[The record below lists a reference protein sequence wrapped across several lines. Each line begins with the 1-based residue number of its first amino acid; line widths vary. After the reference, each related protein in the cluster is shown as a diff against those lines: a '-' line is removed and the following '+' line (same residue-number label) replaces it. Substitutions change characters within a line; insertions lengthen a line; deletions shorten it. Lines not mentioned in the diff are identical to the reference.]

1 MVYSNLTGTT
11 AKEFAV
17 GHGKDTERKVVT
29 TAAGAQITN
38 KDGTLVPVEVGAP
51 QKTTDAMQKGTADN
65 TYASKA
71 QGEKADTALQKLAIG
86 TVQKGDDA
94 QVTASTSGTTST
106 LNFVL
111 PKGDPGTSGVDG
123 ERGTKWFYGTDI
135 ATDVTE
141 DAFVGD
147 TFVFIE
153 DAVTRA
159 SVSSRRGD
167 LLVCT
172 VAGAPG
178 IAEWEYR
185 MNIIGPSGSIWYF
198 GTGITGTSTT
208 GTIFDDSRV
217 SDAYVNDKYLNTD
230 TSNVYS
236 CVTPGDPWT
245 AEWIYIGS
253 IKGEKGDTG
262 EKGATGNAGAA
273 AGFGTPTA
281 SATALGEGASPTIT
295 VSSSGANTSKIFDF
309 KFGIPKG
316 ATGTAAGFG
325 TPTASA
331 TQLAEGASPTV
342 SVTSSGGNTAKVFN
356 FTFGIPKGDTGAQ
369 GATGNA
375 GAAAGF
381 GTPTASASALTA
393 GSTPTVTITPSGP
406 NTAKIFDFK
415 FGIPSG
421 AKGDTG
427 AAAGFG
433 TPTATA
439 TTLDAGSDATVSVTS
454 SGSNTAKVFN
464 FTFGIPKGAQG
475 LKGDTGSAGA
485 KGDTGAQG
493 PTGAAAGFGTPTA
506 SVDTLGA
513 GENATVSV
521 SSSGANT
528 AKIFNFKFGIPRG
541 ATGAQGAT
549 GNAGAAAGFGTPT
562 ASATQLAE
570 GASPTVSV
578 TSSGSNTAKVFN
590 FEFGI
595 PKGATGSQGATG
607 NTGATG
613 TRGSMWYSGTA
624 ITGTAAAGTI
634 FSNSG
639 ITNALV
645 NDKYLNTLTGNVY
658 NCATPGAASVAK
670 WIYIGSIKGA
680 KGDTGSAGAKGDT
693 GAAAGFGTP
702 TATATT
708 LDAGSDATVSV
719 TSSGSNTAKVFN
731 FTFGIPKGAQGLKGD
746 TGSAGAKGDTGA
758 QGPTGAAAG
767 FGTPTA
773 SATPL
778 AAGSAPTVRIT
789 PSGPNTA
796 KIFNFTF
803 GIPRG
808 ATGEKGATGNAGA
821 TGTRGSLWYSGTAIT
836 GTATAGTIFSGSGI
850 ASALTNDKYLNT
862 STGNVYNCTTA
873 GAASVA
879 KWQYIGSIK
888 GAKGDTGVKG
898 DTGAQGPT
906 GAAAGFGTPTASA
919 TKLAATANPTVTITP
934 SGSNTAK
941 VFAFSFGI
949 PQGAQGATGP
959 NAVSASTTTS
969 GFTNGYVLYNN
980 NGKVGAMVAGNIHI
994 DAVTSAE
1001 EVDDLPE

>member
-493 PTGAAAGFGTPTA
+493 PTGDAAGFGTP
-506 SVDTLGA
+506 
-513 GENATVSV
+513 
-521 SSSGANT
+521 
-528 AKIFNFKFGIPRG
+528 I
-541 ATGAQGAT
+541 
-549 GNAGAAAGFGTPT
+549 
-562 ASATQLAE
+562 
-570 GASPTVSV
+570 
-578 TSSGSNTAKVFN
+578 
-590 FEFGI
+590 
-595 PKGATGSQGATG
+595 
-607 NTGATG
+607 
-613 TRGSMWYSGTA
+613 
-624 ITGTAAAGTI
+624 
-634 FSNSG
+634 
-639 ITNALV
+639 
-645 NDKYLNTLTGNVY
+645 
-658 NCATPGAASVAK
+658 
-670 WIYIGSIKGA
+670 
-680 KGDTGSAGAKGDT
+680 
-693 GAAAGFGTP
+693 
-702 TATATT
+702 
-708 LDAGSDATVSV
+708 
-719 TSSGSNTAKVFN
+719 
-731 FTFGIPKGAQGLKGD
+731 
-746 TGSAGAKGDTGA
+746 
-758 QGPTGAAAG
+758 
-767 FGTPTA
+767 A

-888 GAKGDTGVKG
+888 GAKGDTGSTGAKG

>member
-485 KGDTGAQG
+485 KGDTGA
-493 PTGAAAGFGTPTA
+493 AAGFGTPTA

-549 GNAGAAAGFGTPT
+549 GN
-562 ASATQLAE
+562 
-570 GASPTVSV
+570 
-578 TSSGSNTAKVFN
+578 
-590 FEFGI
+590 
-595 PKGATGSQGATG
+595 
-607 NTGATG
+607 
-613 TRGSMWYSGTA
+613 
-624 ITGTAAAGTI
+624 
-634 FSNSG
+634 
-639 ITNALV
+639 
-645 NDKYLNTLTGNVY
+645 
-658 NCATPGAASVAK
+658 
-670 WIYIGSIKGA
+670 
-680 KGDTGSAGAKGDT
+680 T

-702 TATATT
+702 
-708 LDAGSDATVSV
+708 
-719 TSSGSNTAKVFN
+719 
-731 FTFGIPKGAQGLKGD
+731 I
-746 TGSAGAKGDTGA
+746 
-758 QGPTGAAAG
+758 
-767 FGTPTA
+767 A

-808 ATGEKGATGNAGA
+808 ATGEKGATGNTGA

-836 GTATAGTIFSGSGI
+836 GTAAAGTIFSNSGI
-850 ASALTNDKYLNT
+850 TNALVNDKYLNT

-888 GAKGDTGVKG
+888 GAKGDTGSTGAKG
-898 DTGAQGPT
+898 DT

>member
-198 GTGITGTSTT
+198 GTDITGTSTT

-253 IKGEKGDTG
+253 IKGEKGETGDTG
-262 EKGATGNAGAA
+262 AS

-281 SATALGEGASPTIT
+281 SATTLAEGASPTINI
-295 VSSSGANTSKIFDF
+295 SSSGENTSKIFDF

-316 ATGTAAGFG
+316 ATG
-325 TPTASA
+325 
-331 TQLAEGASPTV
+331 
-342 SVTSSGGNTAKVFN
+342 
-356 FTFGIPKGDTGAQ
+356 
-369 GATGNA
+369 
-375 GAAAGF
+375 AAAGF
-381 GTPTASASALTA
+381 G
-393 GSTPTVTITPSGP
+393 I
-406 NTAKIFDFK
+406 
-415 FGIPSG
+415 
-421 AKGDTG
+421 
-427 AAAGFG
+427 
-433 TPTATA
+433 PTATA
-439 TTLDAGSDATVSVTS
+439 TTLDAGSDATVNVTS

-464 FTFGIPKGAQG
+464 FTFGIPKGATGSPGAKGDTGEKGATGNTGAAAGFGTPTASATSLAEGADPTVTITPSGPNTAKIFAFSFGIPKGATGAKGATGNAGATGTRGSLWYSGTAITGTSTTGTIFSSSGIASALVNDKYLNTSTGNVYNCTTAGAASVAKWQYIG
-475 LKGDTGSAGA
+475 SIKGVKGDTGSAGA

-506 SVDTLGA
+506 SVDTLDA

-528 AKIFNFKFGIPRG
+528 AKIFNFKFGIPKG
-541 ATGAQGAT
+541 ATGEKGAT
-549 GNAGAAAGFGTPT
+549 GNTGAAAGFGTPT

-590 FEFGI
+590 FKFGI

-731 FTFGIPKGAQGLKGD
+731 FKFGIPKGAQGLKGD

-767 FGTPTA
+767 FGTPIA

-778 AAGSAPTVRIT
+778 AAGS
-789 PSGPNTA
+789 
-796 KIFNFTF
+796 
-803 GIPRG
+803 
-808 ATGEKGATGNAGA
+808 
-821 TGTRGSLWYSGTAIT
+821 
-836 GTATAGTIFSGSGI
+836 
-850 ASALTNDKYLNT
+850 
-862 STGNVYNCTTA
+862 
-873 GAASVA
+873 
-879 KWQYIGSIK
+879 
-888 GAKGDTGVKG
+888 
-898 DTGAQGPT
+898 
-906 GAAAGFGTPTASA
+906 
-919 TKLAATANPTVTITP
+919 NPTVTITP
-934 SGSNTAK
+934 SGPNTAK

-969 GFTNGYVLYNN
+969 GFTNGYMLYNN

>member
-29 TAAGAQITN
+29 TTAGAQITN

-281 SATALGEGASPTIT
+281 SAT
-295 VSSSGANTSKIFDF
+295 
-309 KFGIPKG
+309 
-316 ATGTAAGFG
+316 
-325 TPTASA
+325 
-331 TQLAEGASPTV
+331 
-342 SVTSSGGNTAKVFN
+342 
-356 FTFGIPKGDTGAQ
+356 
-369 GATGNA
+369 
-375 GAAAGF
+375 
-381 GTPTASASALTA
+381 
-393 GSTPTVTITPSGP
+393 
-406 NTAKIFDFK
+406 
-415 FGIPSG
+415 
-421 AKGDTG
+421 
-427 AAAGFG
+427 
-433 TPTATA
+433 
-439 TTLDAGSDATVSVTS
+439 
-454 SGSNTAKVFN
+454 
-464 FTFGIPKGAQG
+464 
-475 LKGDTGSAGA
+475 
-485 KGDTGAQG
+485 
-493 PTGAAAGFGTPTA
+493 
-506 SVDTLGA
+506 
-513 GENATVSV
+513 
-521 SSSGANT
+521 
-528 AKIFNFKFGIPRG
+528 
-541 ATGAQGAT
+541 
-549 GNAGAAAGFGTPT
+549 
-562 ASATQLAE
+562 
-570 GASPTVSV
+570 
-578 TSSGSNTAKVFN
+578 
-590 FEFGI
+590 
-595 PKGATGSQGATG
+595 
-607 NTGATG
+607 
-613 TRGSMWYSGTA
+613 
-624 ITGTAAAGTI
+624 
-634 FSNSG
+634 
-639 ITNALV
+639 
-645 NDKYLNTLTGNVY
+645 
-658 NCATPGAASVAK
+658 
-670 WIYIGSIKGA
+670 
-680 KGDTGSAGAKGDT
+680 
-693 GAAAGFGTP
+693 
-702 TATATT
+702 
-708 LDAGSDATVSV
+708 
-719 TSSGSNTAKVFN
+719 
-731 FTFGIPKGAQGLKGD
+731 
-746 TGSAGAKGDTGA
+746 
-758 QGPTGAAAG
+758 
-767 FGTPTA
+767 
-773 SATPL
+773 
-778 AAGSAPTVRIT
+778 
-789 PSGPNTA
+789 
-796 KIFNFTF
+796 
-803 GIPRG
+803 
-808 ATGEKGATGNAGA
+808 
-821 TGTRGSLWYSGTAIT
+821 
-836 GTATAGTIFSGSGI
+836 
-850 ASALTNDKYLNT
+850 
-862 STGNVYNCTTA
+862 
-873 GAASVA
+873 
-879 KWQYIGSIK
+879 
-888 GAKGDTGVKG
+888 
-898 DTGAQGPT
+898 
-906 GAAAGFGTPTASA
+906 
-919 TKLAATANPTVTITP
+919 KLAATANPTVTITP

>member
-51 QKTTDAMQKGTADN
+51 QKTSDAMQKGTADN

-281 SATALGEGASPTIT
+281 SA
-295 VSSSGANTSKIFDF
+295 
-309 KFGIPKG
+309 
-316 ATGTAAGFG
+316 
-325 TPTASA
+325 
-331 TQLAEGASPTV
+331 
-342 SVTSSGGNTAKVFN
+342 
-356 FTFGIPKGDTGAQ
+356 
-369 GATGNA
+369 
-375 GAAAGF
+375 
-381 GTPTASASALTA
+381 SALTA

-464 FTFGIPKGAQG
+464 FTFGIPQG
-475 LKGDTGSAGA
+475 VKGDTGSAGA

-549 GNAGAAAGFGTPT
+549 GNTGAAAGFGTPT

-595 PKGATGSQGATG
+595 PKGATGSQ
-607 NTGATG
+607 
-613 TRGSMWYSGTA
+613 
-624 ITGTAAAGTI
+624 
-634 FSNSG
+634 
-639 ITNALV
+639 
-645 NDKYLNTLTGNVY
+645 
-658 NCATPGAASVAK
+658 
-670 WIYIGSIKGA
+670 
-680 KGDTGSAGAKGDT
+680 
-693 GAAAGFGTP
+693 
-702 TATATT
+702 
-708 LDAGSDATVSV
+708 
-719 TSSGSNTAKVFN
+719 
-731 FTFGIPKGAQGLKGD
+731 
-746 TGSAGAKGDTGA
+746 
-758 QGPTGAAAG
+758 
-767 FGTPTA
+767 
-773 SATPL
+773 
-778 AAGSAPTVRIT
+778 
-789 PSGPNTA
+789 
-796 KIFNFTF
+796 
-803 GIPRG
+803 
-808 ATGEKGATGNAGA
+808 GA

-888 GAKGDTGVKG
+888 GAKGDTGSTGAKG

>member
-198 GTGITGTSTT
+198 GTDITGTSTT

-253 IKGEKGDTG
+253 IKGEKGETG
-262 EKGATGNAGAA
+262 DAGAS

-281 SATALGEGASPTIT
+281 SATTLAEGASPTINI
-295 VSSSGANTSKIFDF
+295 SSSGENTSKIFDF

-316 ATGTAAGFG
+316 ATGAAAGFGTPTATATTLDAGSDATVNVTSSGSNTAKVFNFTFGIPKGATGSQGVKGDTGSAAGFG

-331 TQLAEGASPTV
+331 TALAEGASPTV

-356 FTFGIPKGDTGAQ
+356 FTFGIPKGDTGEK

-381 GTPTASASALTA
+381 GTPTASATALAA
-393 GSTPTVTITPSGP
+393 GSNPTVAVTPSGP

-427 AAAGFG
+427 TAAGFG
-433 TPTATA
+433 IPTATA
-439 TTLDAGSDATVSVTS
+439 TTLDAGSDATVNVTS

-464 FTFGIPKGAQG
+464 FTFGIPKGA
-475 LKGDTGSAGA
+475 TGA
-485 KGDTGAQG
+485 KGDTG
-493 PTGAAAGFGTPTA
+493 
-506 SVDTLGA
+506 
-513 GENATVSV
+513 E
-521 SSSGANT
+521 
-528 AKIFNFKFGIPRG
+528 K
-541 ATGAQGAT
+541 GAT
-549 GNAGAAAGFGTPT
+549 GN
-562 ASATQLAE
+562 
-570 GASPTVSV
+570 
-578 TSSGSNTAKVFN
+578 
-590 FEFGI
+590 
-595 PKGATGSQGATG
+595 
-607 NTGATG
+607 
-613 TRGSMWYSGTA
+613 
-624 ITGTAAAGTI
+624 
-634 FSNSG
+634 
-639 ITNALV
+639 
-645 NDKYLNTLTGNVY
+645 
-658 NCATPGAASVAK
+658 
-670 WIYIGSIKGA
+670 
-680 KGDTGSAGAKGDT
+680 
-693 GAAAGFGTP
+693 
-702 TATATT
+702 
-708 LDAGSDATVSV
+708 
-719 TSSGSNTAKVFN
+719 
-731 FTFGIPKGAQGLKGD
+731 
-746 TGSAGAKGDTGA
+746 
-758 QGPTGAAAG
+758 TGAAAG

-773 SATPL
+773 SATSL
-778 AAGSAPTVRIT
+778 AEGADPTVTIT

-796 KIFNFTF
+796 KIFAFSF
-803 GIPRG
+803 GIPKG
-808 ATGEKGATGNAGA
+808 ATGAKGATGNAGA

-836 GTATAGTIFSGSGI
+836 GTSTTGTIFSSSGI
-850 ASALTNDKYLNT
+850 ASALVNDKYLNT

-888 GAKGDTGVKG
+888 GVKGDTGEKGAKG

-906 GAAAGFGTPTASA
+906 GAAAGFGTPTATA

-969 GFTNGYVLYNN
+969 GFTNGYMLYNN

>member
-262 EKGATGNAGAA
+262 DTGADGAA

-316 ATGTAAGFG
+316 ATGAAAGFG

-381 GTPTASASALTA
+381 GTPTAS
-393 GSTPTVTITPSGP
+393 
-406 NTAKIFDFK
+406 
-415 FGIPSG
+415 
-421 AKGDTG
+421 
-427 AAAGFG
+427 
-433 TPTATA
+433 
-439 TTLDAGSDATVSVTS
+439 
-454 SGSNTAKVFN
+454 
-464 FTFGIPKGAQG
+464 
-475 LKGDTGSAGA
+475 
-485 KGDTGAQG
+485 
-493 PTGAAAGFGTPTA
+493 
-506 SVDTLGA
+506 VDTLGA

-549 GNAGAAAGFGTPT
+549 GNTGAAAGFGTPT

-658 NCATPGAASVAK
+658 NCSTPGAASVAK

-758 QGPTGAAAG
+758 QGPTGDAAG
-767 FGTPTA
+767 FGTPIA

-850 ASALTNDKYLNT
+850 ASALVNDKYLNT
-862 STGNVYNCTTA
+862 STGNVYNCSTA
-873 GAASVA
+873 GDASVA
-879 KWQYIGSIK
+879 KWKYIGSIK
-888 GAKGDTGVKG
+888 GAKGDTGSAGAKG

>member
-281 SATALGEGASPTIT
+281 SA
-295 VSSSGANTSKIFDF
+295 
-309 KFGIPKG
+309 
-316 ATGTAAGFG
+316 
-325 TPTASA
+325 
-331 TQLAEGASPTV
+331 
-342 SVTSSGGNTAKVFN
+342 
-356 FTFGIPKGDTGAQ
+356 
-369 GATGNA
+369 
-375 GAAAGF
+375 
-381 GTPTASASALTA
+381 SALTA

-427 AAAGFG
+427 AQ
-433 TPTATA
+433 
-439 TTLDAGSDATVSVTS
+439 
-454 SGSNTAKVFN
+454 
-464 FTFGIPKGAQG
+464 GA
-475 LKGDTGSAGA
+475 
-485 KGDTGAQG
+485 
-493 PTGAAAGFGTPTA
+493 TGAAAGFGTPTA

-549 GNAGAAAGFGTPT
+549 GNTGAAAGFGTPT

-758 QGPTGAAAG
+758 QGPTGDAAG
-767 FGTPTA
+767 FGTPIA

-888 GAKGDTGVKG
+888 GAKGDTGSTGAKG